1 MPQAPMQMPNK
12 PVGMMLPP
20 MPVQMHDPHGHGG
33 MEPKYVLNT
42 KEFNTSK
49 QQLLTT
55 QLQPLEPVYATRSR
69 HARPRSWS

>member
-42 KEFNTSK
+42 KEFNASK

-55 QLQPLEPVYATRSR
+55 QL
-69 HARPRSWS
+69 